1 MFVRTGI
8 FPPPPSRRVTLRKRD
23 GNVPKLGLGTSRK
36 HEGKP
41 GYVNLS
47 NVADYEK
54 LPEFLGKEVIV
65 FGSIGNTMLDKSPL
79 IIRIPVRKNMNF
91 DLVIKER
98 DIALLSEIDL
108 DILKEYYIYAKGKVE
123 MYDGRYQIVLK
134 NKEQIWM
141 D

>member
-1 MFVRTGI
+1 M
-8 FPPPPSRRVTLRKRD
+8 
-23 GNVPKLGLGTSRK
+23 GTSRK
-36 HEGKP
+36 YEGKP